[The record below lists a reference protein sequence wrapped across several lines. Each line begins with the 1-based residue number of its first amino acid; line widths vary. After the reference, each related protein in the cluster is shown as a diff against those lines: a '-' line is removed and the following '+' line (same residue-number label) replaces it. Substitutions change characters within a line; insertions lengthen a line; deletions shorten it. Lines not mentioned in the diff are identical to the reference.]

1 MFCWE
6 RAVQLKRDALPALD
20 KNGVKLFIV
29 GIGSLES
36 GQEFSERTGF
46 PMDMLLVDES
56 EETEAY
62 KSIGTR
68 NSQRN
73 VENKNK
79 QIFEGVQS
87 MWSSATTEAIKDRG
101 RDDLNAITGSLFKPG
116 IYKPMM
122 PKTIE
127 ATLVQGAS
135 FVFDGKNVL
144 LEHYDESSGA
154 HVSVEDLLEAA
165 LSK

>member
-6 RAVQLKRDALPALD
+6 RAVELKRDALPAL
-20 KNGVKLFIV
+20 KENGVRLIVV
-29 GIGSLES
+29 GIGSVES
-36 GQEFSERTGF
+36 GQTFSERTGL

-68 NSQRN
+68 NSQRDPSN
-73 VENKNK
+73 NK
-79 QIFEGVQS
+79 QIFEGVES
-87 MWSSATTEAIKDRG
+87 MWSSKTTYAIEARG
-101 RDDLNAITGSLFKPG
+101 RDDLNAITGNLFKPG

-122 PKTIE
+122 PSTVE

-135 FVFDGKNVL
+135 FVFKGKEVL
-144 LEHYDESSGA
+144 LEHYDASSGA
-154 HVSVEDLLEAA
+154 HVSVDELLEAA

>member
-1 MFCWE
+1 VFCWE
-6 RAVQLKRDALPALD
+6 RVVELKRDALPALEE
-20 KNGVKLFIV
+20 NGVKLLVV

-36 GQEFSERTGF
+36 GQAFSERTGF
-46 PMDMLLVDES
+46 PPDLLLVDES

-68 NSQRN
+68 NSQRDPST
-73 VENKNK
+73 NK
-79 QIFEGVQS
+79 QIFEGVES
-87 MWSSATTEAIKDRG
+87 MWSAATTDAIEARG
-101 RDDLNAITGSLFKPG
+101 KDDLNAITGNLFKPG

-122 PKTIE
+122 PSTVE

-135 FVFDGKNVL
+135 FLFKGKELL

-154 HVSVEDLLEAA
+154 HVTVEELLEAA
-165 LSK
+165 LSR

>member
-6 RAVQLKRDALPALD
+6 RAVELKRDALPALEE
-20 KNGVKLFIV
+20 NGVKLFLV

-36 GQEFSERTGF
+36 GQTFSERTGF
-46 PMDMLLVDES
+46 PQDMLLVDES

-68 NSQRN
+68 NSQRDPST
-73 VENKNK
+73 NK
-79 QIFEGVQS
+79 QIFEGVES
-87 MWSSATTEAIKDRG
+87 MWSSATADAIETRG
-101 RDDLNAITGSLFKPG
+101 RDDLNAITGNLFKPG

-122 PKTIE
+122 PKTVE

-135 FVFDGKNVL
+135 FVFKGKEAL

-154 HVSVEDLLEAA
+154 HVSVEELLEAA